1 MCPFLSVFLAAS
13 TSCTECPSAENI
25 TNSLRLVVSGMRH
38 SVAQKK
44 KKKKHFLWGTVTLGK
59 LQGFLLSWFSKKQ
72 KHFKYFCNLTDTRP
86 LLLYCLS
93 TWKLWK
99 ESVYTLFILKNIPSK
114 NVSTRS
120 GAQSGRLHNANKAK
134 VLSGCLFLFFF
145 ILSWL
150 SCKLNPQDAQTW

>member
-38 SVAQKK
+38 SVAQEKKRRKNISCGELSLLENFRVFYYLGFQKNKNILNIFAISQTQGHFYYTVFLPGNSEKSLFIHCLFKK
-44 KKKKHFLWGTVTLGK
+44 K
-59 LQGFLLSWFSKKQ
+59 
-72 KHFKYFCNLTDTRP
+72 
-86 LLLYCLS
+86 
-93 TWKLWK
+93 
-99 ESVYTLFILKNIPSK
+99 IPSK
-114 NVSTRS
+114 NAYRLQIHSTRS

-145 ILSWL
+145 SA
-150 SCKLNPQDAQTW
+150 D